1 MIKLINILA
10 YEYRVAMSCHA
21 HSMYTVAELRTRTM
35 HPHVVKQ
42 IYVCGYSSCI
52 GCECG
57 EHMWSIQRRSLVV
70 RGELAGISSA
80 LAHLLAYV

>member
-1 MIKLINILA
+1 
-10 YEYRVAMSCHA
+10 MSCHA
-21 HSMYTVAELRTRTM
+21 HSMYTVAELRTRAM

-42 IYVCGYSSCI
+42 IYVGIVCI
-52 GCECG
+52 GCEYG

-70 RGELAGISSA
+70 SGELAGISSA